1 MTLTTQL
8 VKAVSGRLV
17 SNYYIDDIP
26 YLMAEIFNEQLRN
39 NDRYLDSV
47 TKEALHNL
55 VESLKIARNP
65 QEVDSALDIFNANF
79 KLLYTKINA
88 L

>member
-1 MTLTTQL
+1 
-8 VKAVSGRLV
+8 VH
-17 SNYYIDDIP
+17 NYYIDDIP

-39 NDRYLDSV
+39 NDRYLDLV

-79 KLLYTKINA
+79 KLLYTKINS